1 MPVGKTCASISK
13 ITSNIDLVYRRG
25 MQEVDVVDFVEE
37 YFGIQLFE
45 YQKILL
51 RNIRAKKVP
60 IFYKPLGGLDLRMF
74 EYVCK
79 TLLTKEDFY
88 E

>member
-1 MPVGKTCASISK
+1 
-13 ITSNIDLVYRRG
+13 
-25 MQEVDVVDFVEE
+25 MQEIDVVEFVED
-37 YFGIQLFE
+37 YFSIQLFE

-51 RNIRAKKVP
+51 RNMSTNKEPVY
-60 IFYKPLGGLDLRMF
+60 YKPHGGLDLRML
-74 EYVCK
+74 ERVCK

>member
-1 MPVGKTCASISK
+1 
-13 ITSNIDLVYRRG
+13 
-25 MQEVDVVDFVEE
+25 MQEIDVAEFVEE

-51 RNIRAKKVP
+51 RTMSTNKEAVY
-60 IFYKPLGGLDLRMF
+60 YKPHGGLDLRML
-74 EYVCK
+74 EHVCK